1 MTRKIL
7 LLNLLLFSCLL
18 TINAQTTV
26 VSKEAVKSE
35 TAKLRRQ
42 SFEKVWNIINEKH
55 YDPTFGGI
63 DWQKMRKIYQPQA
76 ESAKFDAEFH
86 GVLNRMLRELKL
98 SHFAVY
104 QMTAPMQTVKFVPGI
119 VEIEL
124 KILDNQAV
132 ISQVQTGSM
141 AEQAGLKTG
150 FLIEKI
156 DGKTVA
162 ELLVPL
168 KKSFVKRPLP
178 EAQKR
183 IHREKT
189 LLSFF
194 GGNVETKA
202 KIEVLNGKNQR
213 QIFDV
218 ARVKRKGEMSAAV
231 GNFPPQEVVFEA
243 KRLANNVGYIHF
255 NMWIIPQMPK
265 IREAIR
271 SMMDTDGIVFDL
283 RGNPGGLGIMAPGV
297 AGLLVKEQTSLGSMT
312 GRNSEIKFIVYP
324 QADVYEGKVAILT
337 DYGTGSTSEIFAAGM
352 QEIGRAKVVGE
363 RSAGAVLPSVFDTLP
378 TGAIF
383 QYAISDYKS
392 PKSILIENR
401 GVIPDTEIKLTR
413 QTLLDGRDVQIEEAI
428 KQIKNAK

>member
-1 MTRKIL
+1 MTKKIL
-7 LLNLLLFSCLL
+7 VLNLLLFSCLL
-18 TINAQTTV
+18 PLNAQTTT
-26 VSKEAVKSE
+26 VSKEAVKPE
-35 TAKLRRQ
+35 TAELRRQ
-42 SFEKVWNIINEKH
+42 SFEKVWHIINEKH
-55 YDPTFGGI
+55 YDPTFGGV
-63 DWQKMRKIYQPQA
+63 DWLKMREVYQPQA
-76 ESAKFDAEFH
+76 EAAKSDAEFH

-104 QMTAPMQTVKFVPGI
+104 QMTAPVQIVKFVPGI
-119 VEIEL
+119 IEIEL
-124 KILDNQAV
+124 KMLDNQAV
-132 ISQVQTGSM
+132 VSRVQTGST
-141 AEQAGLKTG
+141 AEQAGLKSG
-150 FLIEKI
+150 FVIEKI

-162 ELLVPL
+162 ELLAPL
-168 KKSFVKRPLP
+168 EKSFAKRPLP

-194 GGNVETKA
+194 GGNVETQA
-202 KIEVLNGKNQR
+202 RIEVLNDKNQR

-243 KRLANNVGYIHF
+243 KRLANNIGYIRF
-255 NMWIIPQMPK
+255 NMWIIPQMSK

-271 SMMDTDGIVFDL
+271 SMKDADGIIFDV
-283 RGNPGGLGIMAPGV
+283 RGNPGGIAGMAPGV

-324 QADVYEGKVAILT
+324 QADVFEGKVAILT

-352 QEIGRAKVVGE
+352 QELGRAKVVGE

-378 TGAIF
+378 TGAVF

-392 PKSILIENR
+392 PKSILIENC

-413 QTLLDGRDVQIEEAI
+413 QTLLDGRDVQIEEAV
-428 KQIKNAK
+428 KQIKNTN

>member
-1 MTRKIL
+1 MTKKIL
-7 LLNLLLFSCLL
+7 VLNLLLFSCLL
-18 TINAQTTV
+18 PLNAQTTT
-26 VSKEAVKSE
+26 VSKEAVKPE
-35 TAKLRRQ
+35 TAELRRQ
-42 SFEKVWNIINEKH
+42 SFEKVWHIINEKH
-55 YDPTFGGI
+55 YDPTFGGV
-63 DWQKMRKIYQPQA
+63 DWLKMREVYQPQA
-76 ESAKFDAEFH
+76 EAAKSDAEFH

-104 QMTAPMQTVKFVPGI
+104 QMTAPVQTVKFVPGI
-119 VEIEL
+119 IEIEL
-124 KILDNQAV
+124 KMLDNQAV
-132 ISQVQTGSM
+132 VSRVQTGST
-141 AEQAGLKTG
+141 AEQAGLKSG
-150 FLIEKI
+150 FVIEKI

-162 ELLVPL
+162 ELLAPL
-168 KKSFVKRPLP
+168 EKSFAKRPLP

-194 GGNVETKA
+194 GGNVETQA
-202 KIEVLNGKNQR
+202 RIEVLNDKNQR

-243 KRLANNVGYIHF
+243 KRLANNIGYIRF
-255 NMWIIPQMPK
+255 NMWIIPQMSK

-271 SMMDTDGIVFDL
+271 SMKDADGIIFDV
-283 RGNPGGLGIMAPGV
+283 RGNPGGIAGMAPGV

-324 QADVYEGKVAILT
+324 QSDVFEGKVAILT

>member
-1 MTRKIL
+1 
-7 LLNLLLFSCLL
+7 
-18 TINAQTTV
+18 
-26 VSKEAVKSE
+26 
-35 TAKLRRQ
+35 
-42 SFEKVWNIINEKH
+42 
-55 YDPTFGGI
+55 
-63 DWQKMRKIYQPQA
+63 MREVYQPQA
-76 ESAKFDAEFH
+76 EAAKSDAEFH

-104 QMTAPMQTVKFVPGI
+104 QMTAPVQIVKFVPGI
-119 VEIEL
+119 IEIEL
-124 KILDNQAV
+124 KMLDNQAV
-132 ISQVQTGSM
+132 VSRVQTGST
-141 AEQAGLKTG
+141 AEQAGLKSG
-150 FLIEKI
+150 FVIEKI

-162 ELLVPL
+162 ELLAPL
-168 KKSFVKRPLP
+168 EKSFAKRPLP

-202 KIEVLNGKNQR
+202 RIEVLNDKNQR

-243 KRLANNVGYIHF
+243 KRLANNIGYIRF
-255 NMWIIPQMPK
+255 NMWIIPQMSK

-271 SMMDTDGIVFDL
+271 SMKDADGIIFDV
-283 RGNPGGLGIMAPGV
+283 RGNPGGIAGMAPGV

-324 QADVYEGKVAILT
+324 QADVFEGKVAILT

-352 QEIGRAKVVGE
+352 QELGRAKVVGE

-378 TGAIF
+378 TGAVF

-392 PKSILIENR
+392 PKSILIENC

-413 QTLLDGRDVQIEEAI
+413 QTLLDGRDVQIEEAV
-428 KQIKNAK
+428 KQIKNTN

>member
-1 MTRKIL
+1 MTKKIL
-7 LLNLLLFSCLL
+7 VLNLLLFSCLL
-18 TINAQTTV
+18 PLNAQTTT
-26 VSKEAVKSE
+26 VSKEAVKPE
-35 TAKLRRQ
+35 TAELRRQ
-42 SFEKVWNIINEKH
+42 SFEKVWHIINEKH
-55 YDPTFGGI
+55 YDPTFGGV
-63 DWQKMRKIYQPQA
+63 DWLKMREVYQPQA
-76 ESAKFDAEFH
+76 EAAKFDAEFH

-104 QMTAPMQTVKFVPGI
+104 QMTAPVQIVKFVPGI
-119 VEIEL
+119 IEIEL
-124 KILDNQAV
+124 KMLDNQAV
-132 ISQVQTGSM
+132 VSRVQTGST
-141 AEQAGLKTG
+141 AEQAGLKSG
-150 FLIEKI
+150 FVIEKI

-162 ELLVPL
+162 ELLAPL
-168 KKSFVKRPLP
+168 EKSFAKRPLP

-202 KIEVLNGKNQR
+202 RIEVLNDKNQR

-243 KRLANNVGYIHF
+243 KRLANNIGYIRF
-255 NMWIIPQMPK
+255 NMWIIPQMSK

-271 SMMDTDGIVFDL
+271 SMKDADGIIFDV
-283 RGNPGGLGIMAPGV
+283 RGNPGGIAGMAPGV

-324 QADVYEGKVAILT
+324 QADVFEGKVAILT

-352 QEIGRAKVVGE
+352 QELGRAKVVGE

-378 TGAIF
+378 TGAVF

-392 PKSILIENR
+392 PKSILIENC

-413 QTLLDGRDVQIEEAI
+413 QTLLDGRDVQIEEAV
-428 KQIKNAK
+428 KQIKNTN

>member
-1 MTRKIL
+1 MTKKIL
-7 LLNLLLFSCLL
+7 VLNLLLFSCLL
-18 TINAQTTV
+18 PLNAQTTT
-26 VSKEAVKSE
+26 VSKEAVKPE
-35 TAKLRRQ
+35 TAELRRQ
-42 SFEKVWNIINEKH
+42 SFEKVWHIINEKH
-55 YDPTFGGI
+55 YDPTFGGV
-63 DWQKMRKIYQPQA
+63 DWLKMREVYQPQA
-76 ESAKFDAEFH
+76 EAAKSDAEFH
-86 GVLNRMLRELKL
+86 GVLNRMLWELKL

-104 QMTAPMQTVKFVPGI
+104 QMTAPVQIVKFVPGI
-119 VEIEL
+119 IEIEL
-124 KILDNQAV
+124 KMLDNQAV
-132 ISQVQTGSM
+132 VSRVQTGST
-141 AEQAGLKTG
+141 AEQAGLKSG
-150 FLIEKI
+150 FVIEKI

-162 ELLVPL
+162 ELLAPL
-168 KKSFVKRPLP
+168 EKSFAKRPLP

-202 KIEVLNGKNQR
+202 RIEVLNDKNQR

-243 KRLANNVGYIHF
+243 KRLANNIGYIRF
-255 NMWIIPQMPK
+255 NMWIIPQMSK

-271 SMMDTDGIVFDL
+271 SMKDADGIIFDV
-283 RGNPGGLGIMAPGV
+283 RGNPGGIAGMAPGV

-324 QADVYEGKVAILT
+324 QADVFEGKVAILT

-352 QEIGRAKVVGE
+352 QELGRAKVVGE

-378 TGAIF
+378 TGAVF

-392 PKSILIENR
+392 PKSILIENC

-413 QTLLDGRDVQIEEAI
+413 QTLLDGRDVQIEEAV
-428 KQIKNAK
+428 KQIKNTN

>member
-1 MTRKIL
+1 MTKKIL

-18 TINAQTTV
+18 PLNAQTTT
-26 VSKEAVKSE
+26 VSKEAVKPE
-35 TAKLRRQ
+35 TAELRRQ
-42 SFEKVWNIINEKH
+42 SFEKVWHIINEKH
-55 YDPTFGGI
+55 YDPTFGGV
-63 DWQKMRKIYQPQA
+63 DWLKMREVYQPQA
-76 ESAKFDAEFH
+76 EAAKSDAEFH

-104 QMTAPMQTVKFVPGI
+104 QMTAPVQIVKFVPGI
-119 VEIEL
+119 IEIEL
-124 KILDNQAV
+124 KMLDNQAV
-132 ISQVQTGSM
+132 VSRVQTGST
-141 AEQAGLKTG
+141 AEQAGLKSG
-150 FLIEKI
+150 FVIEKI

-162 ELLVPL
+162 ELLAPL
-168 KKSFVKRPLP
+168 EKSFAKRPLP

-194 GGNVETKA
+194 GGNVETQA
-202 KIEVLNGKNQR
+202 RIEVLNDKNQR

-243 KRLANNVGYIHF
+243 KRLANNIGYIRF
-255 NMWIIPQMPK
+255 NMWIIPQMSK

-271 SMMDTDGIVFDL
+271 SMKDADGIIFDV
-283 RGNPGGLGIMAPGV
+283 RGNPGGIAGMAPGV

-324 QADVYEGKVAILT
+324 QADVFEGKVAILT

-352 QEIGRAKVVGE
+352 QELGRAKVVGE

-378 TGAIF
+378 TGAVF

-392 PKSILIENR
+392 PKSILIENC

-413 QTLLDGRDVQIEEAI
+413 QTLLDGRDVQIEEAV
-428 KQIKNAK
+428 KQIKNTN

>member
-1 MTRKIL
+1 MTKKIL
-7 LLNLLLFSCLL
+7 VLNLLLFSCLL
-18 TINAQTTV
+18 PLNAQTTT
-26 VSKEAVKSE
+26 VSKEAVKPE
-35 TAKLRRQ
+35 TAELRRQ
-42 SFEKVWNIINEKH
+42 SFEKVWHIINEKH
-55 YDPTFGGI
+55 YDPTFGGV
-63 DWQKMRKIYQPQA
+63 DWLKMREVYQPQA
-76 ESAKFDAEFH
+76 EAAKSDAEFH

-104 QMTAPMQTVKFVPGI
+104 QMTAPVQIVKFVPGI
-119 VEIEL
+119 IEIEL
-124 KILDNQAV
+124 KMLDNQAV
-132 ISQVQTGSM
+132 VSRVQTGST
-141 AEQAGLKTG
+141 AEQAGIKSG
-150 FLIEKI
+150 FVIEKI

-162 ELLVPL
+162 ELLAPL
-168 KKSFVKRPLP
+168 EKSFAKRPLP

-202 KIEVLNGKNQR
+202 RIEVLNDKNQR

-243 KRLANNVGYIHF
+243 KRLANNIGYIRF
-255 NMWIIPQMPK
+255 NMWIIPQMSK

-271 SMMDTDGIVFDL
+271 SMKDADGIIFDV
-283 RGNPGGLGIMAPGV
+283 RGNPGGIAGMALGV

-324 QADVYEGKVAILT
+324 QADVFEGKVAILT

-352 QEIGRAKVVGE
+352 QELGRAKVVGE

-378 TGAIF
+378 TGAVF

-392 PKSILIENR
+392 PKSILIENC

-413 QTLLDGRDVQIEEAI
+413 QTLLDGRDVQIEEAV
-428 KQIKNAK
+428 KQIKNTN